1 MNERCRFISMR
12 ERLIDASSKK
22 MLWDL
27 VENLAELGRLRIE
40 QCGLSRSWSL
50 IIHFMGTQRT
60 SPSLG

>member
-1 MNERCRFISMR
+1 MPVQKN
-12 ERLIDASSKK
+12 

-60 SPSLG
+60 SPSPG